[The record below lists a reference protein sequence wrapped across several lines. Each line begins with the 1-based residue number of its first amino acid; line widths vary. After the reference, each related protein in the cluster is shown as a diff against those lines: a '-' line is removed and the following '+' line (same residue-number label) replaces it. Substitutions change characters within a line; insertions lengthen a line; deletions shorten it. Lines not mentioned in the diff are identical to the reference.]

1 MLFLTELGFACYFRN
16 ATYACP
22 YQKQAGGGSPKKA
35 LRDLA
40 DKPSGCMQG
49 LLLPQQPTQARVA
62 RGVFHLPDS
71 SDSML
76 RPEPECGCWSESW
89 APPHC
94 SRAVRGLKE
103 RHRKVRTHSRIRER
117 STMPRATGGESGSSL
132 TFKTGGRKVRM
143 NTAWVFIAFYF
154 YIYRNQIVRFKFKAI
169 KSDGKK
175 ALALLPPGR
184 RTCSKDQRDM
194 SSAFTTELH
203 HKREHSAGFCFCVIP
218 QQAS

>member
-1 MLFLTELGFACYFRN
+1 MLFLTDLRFAPLLLKCDLCQSLSEASRWGPP
-16 ATYACP
+16 T
-22 YQKQAGGGSPKKA
+22 KA

-62 RGVFHLPDS
+62 RGAFHLPDS
-71 SDSML
+71 RDSML

-117 STMPRATGGESGSSL
+117 STMPSATGGESGSSL
-132 TFKTGGRKVRM
+132 TFKTGGHKVRT
-143 NTAWVFIAFYF
+143 NTAWIFIGFYF
-154 YIYRNQIVRFKFKAI
+154 YIYRNQIMRFKFKTI
-169 KSDGKK
+169 KSDGNK

-203 HKREHSAGFCFCVIP
+203 HKRGHSAGFCFCVIP